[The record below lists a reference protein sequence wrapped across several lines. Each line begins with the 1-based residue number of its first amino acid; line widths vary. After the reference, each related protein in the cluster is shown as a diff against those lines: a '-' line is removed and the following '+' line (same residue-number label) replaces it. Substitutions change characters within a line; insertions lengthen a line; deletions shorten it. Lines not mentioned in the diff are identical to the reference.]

1 MGRMRTIAVSQWL
14 RNKGEEK
21 AAAAVDKLFTT
32 PHTETEKI
40 ETVLYLT
47 FGTKKSKKLFR
58 EMECDVITH
67 IPLNVN
73 N

>member
-1 MGRMRTIAVSQWL
+1 MGRMRTTAVSQWL

-21 AAAAVDKLFTT
+21 AANTVDKLFTT
-32 PHTETEKI
+32 PHTETEQI

-58 EMECDVITH
+58 EMECDVTTH
-67 IPLNVN
+67 IRFNFI
-73 N
+73 